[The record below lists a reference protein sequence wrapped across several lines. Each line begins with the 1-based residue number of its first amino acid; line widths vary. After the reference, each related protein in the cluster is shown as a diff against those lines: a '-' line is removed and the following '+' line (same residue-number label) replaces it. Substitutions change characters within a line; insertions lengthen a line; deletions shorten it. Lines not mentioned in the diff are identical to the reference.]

1 MVCVGFVVPIQ
12 EGLEQKLEEMMVSHY
27 HKSHH
32 HHPLAT
38 MKEILF
44 HQTPEALEVAAE
56 KQEGLE
62 VLLDDMG

>member
-1 MVCVGFVVPIQ
+1 MYEP
-12 EGLEQKLEEMMVSHY
+12 EEMDLLY
-27 HKSHH
+27 RISHH

-44 HQTPEALEVAAE
+44 HQVPLEAVVVAAK

-62 VLLDDMG
+62 VLQGDMG

>member
-1 MVCVGFVVPIQ
+1 M
-12 EGLEQKLEEMMVSHY
+12 LDEEMVIF
-27 HKSHH
+27 HKSH

-62 VLLDDMG
+62 VLQVDMG